1 MIDENKLLDKETLYK
16 IENRLII
23 ICMISFAIGLIIY
36 TIKSGIIEEFIMY
49 PYTVTFYLLFIIVA
63 SVFFGMFIS
72 SFLMSTI
79 LSPVILTKIHNFIFR
94 GR

>member
-1 MIDENKLLDKETLYK
+1 MIDNNKLLDKETLYK

>member
-1 MIDENKLLDKETLYK
+1 MIDNNKLLDKETLNK

>member
-1 MIDENKLLDKETLYK
+1 MIDNNKLLDKEILDK

-36 TIKSGIIEEFIMY
+36 MIKSGIIEELIMY
-49 PYTVTFYLLFIIVA
+49 PYTAILYLLFIITA
-63 SVFFGMFIS
+63 SMFFGMFIS
-72 SFLMSTI
+72 SFLMATI
-79 LSPVILTKIHNFIFR
+79 LSPVTLTKIHNFIFR

>member
-1 MIDENKLLDKETLYK
+1 MIDNNKLLDKETLDK

-49 PYTVTFYLLFIIVA
+49 PYTVTFYLLFIIAA

-72 SFLMSTI
+72 SFFMSTI

>member
-1 MIDENKLLDKETLYK
+1 MIDNNKLLDKETLDK

-49 PYTVTFYLLFIIVA
+49 PYTVTFYLLFIIAA

-79 LSPVILTKIHNFIFR
+79 LSPVILTKIHNFIFM

>member
-1 MIDENKLLDKETLYK
+1 MIDNNKLLDKETLDK

-23 ICMISFAIGLIIY
+23 ICIISFAIGLIIY